1 METDTSNS
9 KSTWGKPMRGEE
21 ALKNPSPCIGH
32 DKMAQIEEQNER
44 LKKIND
50 KIVLDKA
57 ARIFESGAKR
67 DSNEN
72 KPFCHMIRGYTRQRI
87 GYHLNLG
94 AKSYGNNNF
103 LLGIPT
109 ETYLE
114 SLDRHLASFMEGNRD
129 EDHLAAIFF
138 GIQGCML
145 NEQKEGIPA
154 DHYFKLKQK

>member
-1 METDTSNS
+1 MDRDLGKVIDEHIKETS
-9 KSTWGKPMRGEE
+9 KPTP
-21 ALKNPSPCIGH
+21 PCIAH
-32 DKMAQIEEQNER
+32 DKATEIAEQTER

-50 KIVLDKA
+50 EIIIKKA
-57 ARIFESGAKR
+57 NRLFETGARR

-72 KPFCHMIRGYTRQRI
+72 KPFCHMIKGYVRQRI

-94 AKSYGNNNF
+94 ARNYGNNNF

-114 SLDRHLASFMEGNRD
+114 SLDRHLASYMEGDRS

-145 NEQKEGIPA
+145 NEQKEGISS
-154 DHYFKLKQK
+154 DYYFKLKTNKLDK